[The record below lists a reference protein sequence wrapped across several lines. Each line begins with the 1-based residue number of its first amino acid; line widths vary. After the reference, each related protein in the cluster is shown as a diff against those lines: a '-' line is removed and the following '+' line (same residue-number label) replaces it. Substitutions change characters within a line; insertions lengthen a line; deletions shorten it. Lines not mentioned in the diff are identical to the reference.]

1 VDILYLQD
9 ELPKKSVPSIPIAR
23 TFWVEWFIIDTT
35 FNATHKILN
44 VLWFSYDYCHLVLTV
59 SAQQND
65 SSSCHHCQ
73 HQQSPSINHFS
84 KDNLR
89 QLLVDMLQVRYSFIY
104 KINFLMFF
112 FLKNDEEF
120 VTGLHNA
127 YIEKQTISRH
137 IYS

>member
-1 VDILYLQD
+1 MHVAVYYSRCVGTEKTMTRDF
-9 ELPKKSVPSIPIAR
+9 E
-23 TFWVEWFIIDTT
+23 IIVL
-35 FNATHKILN
+35 NA
-44 VLWFSYDYCHLVLTV
+44 VWFSYDYCHLVLTV

-65 SSSCHHCQ
+65 SSSCRHCQ

-112 FLKNDEEF
+112 FSKEWWRICNRFTQCLYWKTNYFTSYLLIDSTLLLF
-120 VTGLHNA
+120 VV
-127 YIEKQTISRH
+127 
-137 IYS
+137 